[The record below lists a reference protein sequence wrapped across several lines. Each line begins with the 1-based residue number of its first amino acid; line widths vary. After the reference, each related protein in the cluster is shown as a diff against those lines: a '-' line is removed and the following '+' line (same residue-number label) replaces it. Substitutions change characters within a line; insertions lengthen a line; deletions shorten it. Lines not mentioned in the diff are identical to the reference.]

1 MTMAWRPFLEPMPV
15 DDLWLVLIVPLVLAI
30 AVVYKVIRLR
40 DLRGLPIQTVVLAA
54 QIVVFMILAALILW
68 VITEV

>member
-54 QIVVFMILAALILW
+54 QIVVFMIFAALILW